1 MYTYLTKM
9 LAFAAV
15 AGYGIVSMCHRHILA
30 QRIIS
35 DVDATGYKRI
45 SVVYDTHWL
54 CPNLKATVVGLK
66 DDYVSTSARA
76 KALEEI
82 LDSSGNVGDRID
94 AIKNMKLDSEAD
106 KIILDRA
113 FKRPNDS
120 PDGEIIAEKRVW
132 VFPALIPGGISRYT
146 YSRTNLNEP
155 TFKFHEAN
163 RSFGH

>member
-1 MYTYLTKM
+1 MFA
-9 LAFAAV
+9 AFAAV
-15 AGYGIVSMCHRHILA
+15 AGYGIASMYHRHISA

-66 DDYVSTSARA
+66 DDYVSSSARA

-82 LDSSGNVGDRID
+82 LESSGNVGDRID
-94 AIKNMKLDSEAD
+94 AIKKMKLESDAD
-106 KIILDRA
+106 KIVLDRVH
-113 FKRPNDS
+113 KRPNDS

-132 VFPALIPGGISRYT
+132 VFPALLPGGISH
-146 YSRTNLNEP
+146 YSYARTNVNEP
-155 TFKFHEAN
+155 FFKFSGAT
-163 RSFGH
+163 RSFGQ